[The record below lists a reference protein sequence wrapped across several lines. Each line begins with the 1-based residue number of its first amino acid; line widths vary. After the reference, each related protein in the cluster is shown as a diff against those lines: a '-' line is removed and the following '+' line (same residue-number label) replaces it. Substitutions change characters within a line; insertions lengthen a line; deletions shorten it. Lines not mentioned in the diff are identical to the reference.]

1 MTRTSLAVVL
11 EVIFV
16 ALAFGYRSWVQRR
29 RTGSSGF
36 VLPRRD
42 APPVERAVAVC
53 FIGAIVLFGVAPAV
67 GVTWTA
73 LDGAVAGVVGAAL
86 AVAGIA
92 VCVAAQFTMGDSWRI
107 GVDPDEQTALVTSG
121 MFAAVRNPI
130 FSSMILAAAGFTLL
144 VPNWLTAVGFVVLLV
159 GLELQVRFVEEP
171 YLRRTHGD
179 DYARYL
185 ASSGRFLPGIGR
197 TRVPA

>member
-1 MTRTSLAVVL
+1 MTRTTLAVVL
-11 EVIFV
+11 EAIFV
-16 ALAFGYRSWVQRR
+16 ALAFGYRSWVQHR

-53 FIGAIVLFGVAPAV
+53 FIGAIVLFAIAPTV

-73 LDGAVAGVVGAAL
+73 LDGALPAVVGAAL

-107 GVDPDEQTALVTSG
+107 GVDPDEQTALVTTG
-121 MFAAVRNPI
+121 MFATVRNPI

-144 VPNWLTAVGFVVLLV
+144 VPNWLTVAGFVVLLV

-197 TRVPA
+197 TKVPA

>member
-11 EVIFV
+11 EVTFV

-42 APPVERAVAVC
+42 APPVERAVALC
-53 FIGAIVLFGVAPAV
+53 FVGAIVLFAVAPAV

-73 LDGAVAGVVGAAL
+73 LADTAVAALGAAL

-92 VCVAAQFTMGDSWRI
+92 VCIAAQFTMGDSWRI
-107 GVDPDEQTALVTSG
+107 GVDPDEQTALVTTG
-121 MFAAVRNPI
+121 MFATVRNPI

-144 VPNWLTAVGFVVLLV
+144 VPNWLTAVGFVLLLV

-171 YLRRTHGD
+171 YLQRTHGD
-179 DYARYL
+179 TYTRYM
-185 ASSGRFLPGIGR
+185 AQAGRFLPGVGR
-197 TRVPA
+197 SRVLA